1 MRNGMPRTVKRTA
14 GMLAVTVI
22 ALVGT
27 LQAQFDYRAKVVKIE
42 DLTHDVRRVGLELE
56 KSEGFSFT
64 PGQYVFVR
72 IPEYYVKQ
80 WNRKYG
86 TDHEQVFRPYSFASS
101 SSKLPR
107 FDVIIKW
114 ARPPRDKDVPPGIAS
129 SFVHQHLRVG
139 DVLEITEPTGTLY
152 LRADTGEPIIIVAG
166 GSGAAPFVSLL
177 EYFFER
183 EFDKNNEIYFFFGVR
198 SKRDL
203 FLHDRF
209 LAWDKS
215 KPRFHYIPALSHPR
229 PDDNWEGETGYVQ
242 IPLGKRIEGPTGAH
256 AYLAGPPIMIKFV
269 EEVLRSKGIT
279 KDRTHYDEIEAR

>member
-1 MRNGMPRTVKRTA
+1 MPRTVKQMA
-14 GMLAVTVI
+14 GVLAVVAI

-27 LQAQFDYRAKVVKIE
+27 LRAQFDYQAKVVKIE
-42 DLTHDVRRVGLELE
+42 DLTHDVRRVGLQLV

-64 PGQYVFVR
+64 PGQYTFVS
-72 IPEYYVKQ
+72 IPEYFVKQ

-114 ARPPRDKDVPPGIAS
+114 ARPPRGKDVPPGIAS

-139 DVLEITEPTGTLY
+139 DVLEITEPTGDLY

-177 EYFFER
+177 EYFLKGNLTRITRFTFSSAFEASAISFFTIAFSPGTRASPAFTTSPPCQARSRKTSGRARQVTSKYLWASTSRGPR
-183 EFDKNNEIYFFFGVR
+183 ELTPTWQVPR
-198 SKRDL
+198 S
-203 FLHDRF
+203 
-209 LAWDKS
+209 
-215 KPRFHYIPALSHPR
+215 
-229 PDDNWEGETGYVQ
+229 
-242 IPLGKRIEGPTGAH
+242 
-256 AYLAGPPIMIKFV
+256 
-269 EEVLRSKGIT
+269 
-279 KDRTHYDEIEAR
+279 